1 MIKKLRPVLGVSGGA
16 EDVHHHEVLDVVLFS
31 PWLLQLVDIV
41 PGLLKIKCQRY
52 HKLYCQRE
60 VNCGPSDVAPNL
72 IQGVPKKMS
81 DSDFLVIAA
90 SAA

>member
-1 MIKKLRPVLGVSGGA
+1 MSGKPGQENSLGNPTLSVNG
-16 EDVHHHEVLDVVLFS
+16 
-31 PWLLQLVDIV
+31 
-41 PGLLKIKCQRY
+41 QRRAI
-52 HKLYCQRE
+52 RE
-60 VNCGPSDVAPNL
+60 